1 MGLGTPENVLT
12 YVTDMENIELN
23 LKLNL
28 DSPVEICTVIL

>member
-1 MGLGTPENVLT
+1 MGLATPKNVLT

-28 DSPVEICTVIL
+28 DSSS